1 MISLLLWIAFG
12 AFIGWVASI
21 IMRRDAQQGTLGN
34 ILVGVVG
41 AALGG
46 FLFNRGISPDFLNLG
61 SLLTALLGAV
71 VLLGIV
77 NLARRGT
84 VR

>member
-12 AFIGWVASI
+12 AFIGWIASLV
-21 IMRRDAQQGTLGN
+21 MRRDGQQGSLAN

-41 AALGG
+41 AAIGG
-46 FLFNRGISPDFLNLG
+46 FLFNRGVSPDFLSLG
-61 SLLTALLGAV
+61 SMLTALVGAV

-77 NLARRGT
+77 NLVQRGA

>member
-1 MISLLLWIAFG
+1 MISLLLWVAFG
-12 AFIGWVASI
+12 AFVGWIASLV
-21 IMRRDAQQGTLGN
+21 MRRDAQQGSLMN

-41 AALGG
+41 V
-46 FLFNRGISPDFLNLG
+46 SPDFLSLG
-61 SLLTALLGAV
+61 SMLTALVGAV

-77 NLARRGT
+77 NLVQRGA